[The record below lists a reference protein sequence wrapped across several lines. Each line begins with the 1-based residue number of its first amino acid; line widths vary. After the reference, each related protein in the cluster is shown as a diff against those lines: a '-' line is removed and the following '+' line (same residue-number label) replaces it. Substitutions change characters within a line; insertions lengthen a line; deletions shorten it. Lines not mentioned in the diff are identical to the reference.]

1 METHAV
7 PASLTRTQVFPN
19 LGKKSVQ
26 GSESFWGPQTDI
38 WTPASELDRRDLH
51 LVDWDNSGVCDI
63 VWVDPSSGNVRV
75 WANEYPTTKSWDTAF
90 HEVAAPELACA
101 EKPGTGIHDCEFT
114 AHYPRP
120 SNRLFDTNIVVFNN

>member
-1 METHAV
+1 M
-7 PASLTRTQVFPN
+7 FPN
-19 LGKKSVQ
+19 LGKKSTV
-26 GSESFWGPQTDI
+26 GGGSFWGPQTDDI
-38 WTPASELDRRDLH
+38 WTPPDKLDRRDLH

-75 WANEYPTTKSWDTAF
+75 WVNDYPTTKSWDTAF

-101 EKPGTGIHDCEFT
+101 EKPGIGIHDCELT

-120 SNRLFDTNIVVFNN
+120 SSRLLDTNPIAFHH